1 MISRSRR
8 PSNAVSVWPG
18 YVDVLS
24 ALLMIVIFVLL
35 LFTVTQFMLSQILS
49 GQESELTT
57 LHRQVTE
64 LTELLGLE
72 KVKSRDL
79 TREVGNLSQMILSLT
94 NEKEMLGSEIID
106 LERRSDAE
114 RKTIEQQLMTLASL
128 NEDIHALRKVR
139 DALEKQVGSLSTM
152 LDDKDREIGGL
163 RDRSKALEARIA
175 EDAERTLLAQ
185 KELEERDIRIQALSA
200 VVGEQKSAIE
210 EERQLSADARAE
222 VALLN
227 RQIAGLRGQLE
238 AISRALKLAE
248 ETTQGQEEQIEEL
261 GRRLNIALARQ
272 VGELERYRSEF
283 FGRLKAILGENPLV
297 RIEGDRFVLQAE
309 LLFASGSATLGQEG
323 RAHLKVLA
331 AALLPLSRRIP
342 DEIQWILRID
352 GHTDPIPIRNA
363 PFSSNWELS
372 TARAVSVVEYLASE
386 GVPEERMAAA
396 GFSRFHPVDPAPT
409 PEAYRKNRRIEIKLT
424 SR

>member
-1 MISRSRR
+1 
-8 PSNAVSVWPG
+8 
-18 YVDVLS
+18 
-24 ALLMIVIFVLL
+24 MIVIFVLL

-49 GQESELTT
+49 GQESELTS
-57 LHRQVTE
+57 LHRQVSE
-64 LTELLGLE
+64 LAELLGLE
-72 KVKSRDL
+72 KEKSRDL
-79 TREVGNLSQMILSLT
+79 TREVGNLSQIILNLT
-94 NEKEMLGSEIID
+94 NEKEMLSSEIID
-106 LERRSDAE
+106 LERRSDAD

-128 NEDIHALRKVR
+128 NEDIDALRKVR
-139 DALEKQVGSLSTM
+139 DALEKQVGTLSTM

-185 KELEERDIRIQALSA
+185 KQLEERDIRIQALSA

-227 RQIAGLRGQLE
+227 RQIAGLRNQLE

-309 LLFASGSATLGQEG
+309 LLFASGSATLGREG
-323 RAHLKVLA
+323 RAHLKELA
-331 AALLPLSRRIP
+331 VALLPLSRRIP

-363 PFSSNWELS
+363 AFSSNWELS

-396 GFSRFHPVDPAPT
+396 GFSRFHPVDPAHT
-409 PEAYRKNRRIEIKLT
+409 AEAYRKNRRIEIKLT